1 MKLLFLLGI
10 LATLTLSSFIA
21 LASLPG
27 EPRDNDKS

>member
-10 LATLTLSSFIA
+10 LATIVLSIFIA

-27 EPRDNDKS
+27 KPADDDKS

>member
-10 LATLTLSSFIA
+10 LAALILSSFIA

-27 EPRDNDKS
+27 KPRD